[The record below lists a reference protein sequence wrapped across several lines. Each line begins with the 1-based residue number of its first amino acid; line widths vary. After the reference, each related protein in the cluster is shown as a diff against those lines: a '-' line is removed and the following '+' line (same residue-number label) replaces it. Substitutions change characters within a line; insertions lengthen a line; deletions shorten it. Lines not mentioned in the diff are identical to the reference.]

1 MACARSISIKW
12 EKGKAREE
20 EEEKRASKH
29 RTHHA
34 LQTSS
39 YRVDAPTALNRRE
52 GLAECTRQ
60 KRIEHRCTGGRKG
73 IPFRGTLALEEID
86 SIHTRVPDAA
96 SYRGNLKF
104 ISKGWTWCAAGT
116 SVLWHFVVQNTPIQ
130 RWEQSKSSCCIINGT
145 TAAVGP
151 RSASFAAAAAA
162 NDLVRRLGN
171 GGGGGFVVARI
182 HI

>member
-1 MACARSISIKW
+1 MRLSFHIRERATEGGVACARSISIKW
-12 EKGKAREE
+12 EKGKARE

-60 KRIEHRCTGGRKG
+60 KRIEHRCTGGRRG

-104 ISKGWTWCAAGT
+104 ISKGWTWCA
-116 SVLWHFVVQNTPIQ
+116 
-130 RWEQSKSSCCIINGT
+130 
-145 TAAVGP
+145 P
-151 RSASFAAAAAA
+151 RGH
-162 NDLVRRLGN
+162 VRP
-171 GGGGGFVVARI
+171 VAFCRPK
-182 HI
+182 HSYTKMGAK